1 MYTIRLLIILV
12 VFFSTPVWADSI
24 LDIPRGATFVLQ
36 QELEIPPNRN
46 FAILGQNDID
56 EAFNST
62 GQFLNDQDGRPIGN
76 NWSGSHQRSGCLT
89 FRNYYTPL
97 FESYEETYVKC
108 LERHRHYVGT
118 PGVSSGN
125 NIIIQNGQNNVAVI
139 NQRAGSS
146 DQVYSYIAENYCT
159 APNHTI
165 AALVIDPDKAEGGG
179 FFAEGYKFKVKKVK
193 QRRRGFYNVTEIY
206 FNHKVLAGIIV
217 VSTHKPEEIP
227 MGALEAQ
234 ESSTGKGF
242 WASVGQALTSLTN
255 IGGGYFQIELPEKRY
270 YD

>member
-1 MYTIRLLIILV
+1 MTITRLLIFLM
-12 VFFSTPVWADSI
+12 FFLASPAWADSI
-24 LDIPRGATFVLQ
+24 LDIPQGTTFVLQ
-36 QELEIPPNRN
+36 QELEILPNRN

-62 GQFLNDQDGRPIGN
+62 GQFLNDQDSRPLGNGRAGSYN
-76 NWSGSHQRSGCLT
+76 NRCLT
-89 FRNYYTPL
+89 FRNYYTRL

-108 LERHRHYVGT
+108 LERHRHYVRT
-118 PGVSSGN
+118 PGSSSGN
-125 NIIIQNGQNNVAVI
+125 NVIIQNGRNNVAVI
-139 NQRAGSS
+139 NQGAGTS
-146 DQVYSYIAENYCT
+146 DQVDSYIGENYCT

-165 AALVIDPDKAEGGG
+165 AALVIDRDKAEGGG

-193 QRRRGFYNVTEIY
+193 QRRRGFYNVTEIH
-206 FNHKVLAGIIV
+206 FDHTVLAGIII
-217 VSTHKPEEIP
+217 VSTHQPEEIP
-227 MGALEAQ
+227 IGALDAQ
-234 ESSTGKGF
+234 EHSTGKGF